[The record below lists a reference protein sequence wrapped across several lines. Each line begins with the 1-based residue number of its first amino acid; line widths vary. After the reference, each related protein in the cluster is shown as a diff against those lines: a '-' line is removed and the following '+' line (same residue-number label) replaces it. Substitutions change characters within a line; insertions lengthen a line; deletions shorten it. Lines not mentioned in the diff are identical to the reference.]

1 MSLADASVGRLLL
14 HCKKSGCDFRDILCA
29 AGIAPGHFEIDL
41 VAQQQ
46 AERARKDQA
55 EKLKARAR
63 SAWSN
68 AGPIAGTRYWDA
80 EGNDLGVWGKSQKIR
95 PMLLQPDGTL
105 RDLNALERALLERT
119 HGGNGI

>member
-1 MSLADASVGRLLL
+1 MSNV
-14 HCKKSGCDFRDILCA
+14 ILP
-29 AGIAPGHFEIDL
+29 PGD
-41 VAQQQ
+41 VVM
-46 AERARKDQA
+46 
-55 EKLKARAR
+55 
-63 SAWSN
+63 
-68 AGPIAGTRYWDA
+68 PIAGTRYWDA